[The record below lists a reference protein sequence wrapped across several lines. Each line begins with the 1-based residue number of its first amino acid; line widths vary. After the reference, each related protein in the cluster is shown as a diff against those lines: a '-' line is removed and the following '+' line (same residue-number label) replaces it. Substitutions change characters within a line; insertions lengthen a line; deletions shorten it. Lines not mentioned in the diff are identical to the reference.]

1 MPKRKPLKRVLIKL
15 SGEVL
20 AGKGGFGLD
29 LGVLSYMAK
38 EIAEV
43 TKAGVQVAIIIGGG
57 NFIRGEKF
65 SGDTGIDRNVADQ
78 MGMLGTIM
86 NALAIMSAIERA
98 GVPTR
103 VQSAIEVREVCESFI
118 RRRAIRH
125 LEKGRV
131 VVFAGG
137 TGNPYFTTDTAA
149 ALRGLEI
156 EALCLIKATK
166 VDGVYDKDP
175 KKHADAKRYERLTFG
190 EAISKRLAVMDQT
203 AFTMCRENGL
213 PVIVLDFHMPGAM
226 LRAVKGE
233 AIGTYVGEEA

>member
-1 MPKRKPLKRVLIKL
+1 MKQPKPLKRVLVKL

-29 LGVLSYMAK
+29 LGVLAYMAK
-38 EIAEV
+38 EVAAV
-43 TKAGVQVAIIIGGG
+43 VHAGTQVAIIIGGG

-65 SGDTGIDRNVADQ
+65 SGDSGIDRNVADQ
-78 MGMLGTIM
+78 MGMLGTII
-86 NALAIMSAIERA
+86 NGLAIMSAIEKA

-103 VQSAIEVREVCESFI
+103 VQSAIEVHEVCESFI

-156 EALCLIKATK
+156 EAECLVKATK
-166 VDGVYDKDP
+166 VDGIYDKDP
-175 KKHADAKRYERLTFG
+175 KKHPEAKRYDRVTF
-190 EAISKRLAVMDQT
+190 EQAISQRLAVMDQT
-203 AFTMCRENGL
+203 AFTMCRDNHL
-213 PVIVLDFHMPGAM
+213 PIIVLDFHQPGAL
-226 LRAVKGE
+226 LRAVRGE
-233 AIGTYVGEEA
+233 SVGTFVGEEA